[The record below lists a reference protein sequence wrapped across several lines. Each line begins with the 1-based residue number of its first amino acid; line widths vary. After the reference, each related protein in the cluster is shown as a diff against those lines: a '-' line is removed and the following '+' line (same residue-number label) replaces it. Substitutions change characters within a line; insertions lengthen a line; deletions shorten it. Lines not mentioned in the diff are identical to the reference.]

1 MEERY
6 RRIAAERGRSQ
17 GVGRASSHQS
27 ALRPNQAKTCEEPRH
42 CRHNDSGWRHDSHRP
57 AHALGRQI
65 VITRQFGLLNIRSS
79 RDLADYHFISITDD
93 YDTDLTTDDVNL
105 CGNKGTEPITLQTF
119 TSEEADK
126 LANELGRILKLPAR
140 DYVGSEPDES

>member
-1 MEERY
+1 
-6 RRIAAERGRSQ
+6 
-17 GVGRASSHQS
+17 
-27 ALRPNQAKTCEEPRH
+27 
-42 CRHNDSGWRHDSHRP
+42 
-57 AHALGRQI
+57 
-65 VITRQFGLLNIRSS
+65 LNIRSS